1 MIHRVIASLVLG
13 LFALVALGCGRGA
26 EEPAP
31 RATTGA
37 ETRPAP
43 EPMEQSAPQVGATAV
58 SDQEVSQFADVYRQL
73 LLLEQRGATRVEG
86 GENAEE
92 VARELAPEVQQIF
105 VSTGLT
111 PERFDEIARA
121 ADADEALRRR
131 IEAELGG
138 EAETP
143 S

>member
-1 MIHRVIASLVLG
+1 VIHRVIASLVLG
-13 LFALVALGCGRGA
+13 LFAFVALGCGRGA

-37 ETRPAP
+37 ETQPAA
-43 EPMEQSAPQVGATAV
+43 EPMEQTAPQASATAAV

-73 LLLEQRGATRVEG
+73 MQLEQRGATRVEG
-86 GENAEE
+86 GEDAEA

-105 VSTGLT
+105 ASTGLT

-121 ADADEALRRR
+121 ADADDALRSR
-131 IEAELGG
+131 IEAELGAG
-138 EAETP
+138 QAP

>member
-1 MIHRVIASLVLG
+1 VIHRLIASLALG
-13 LFALVALGCGRGA
+13 LIALGCGKGA

-31 RATTGA
+31 RATTGS

-43 EPMEQSAPQVGATAV
+43 EPMEQQAAPQAAATPV
-58 SDQEVSQFADVYRQL
+58 SDDEISQFAQVYQRL

-86 GENAEE
+86 GEEAEA
-92 VARELAPEVQQIF
+92 VARELAPEVQEIF
-105 VSTGLT
+105 TSTGLT

-121 ADADEALRRR
+121 ADADDALRAR
-131 IEAELGG
+131 IEARLGQ
-138 EAETP
+138 P

>member
-1 MIHRVIASLVLG
+1 VIHRVIASLVLG
-13 LFALVALGCGRGA
+13 LFAFVALGCGRGA

-37 ETRPAP
+37 ETQPAP
-43 EPMEQSAPQVGATAV
+43 EPMQQAAPQAGATAI

-73 LLLEQRGATRVEG
+73 MQLEQRGATRVEG
-86 GENAEE
+86 GEDAEA

-105 VSTGLT
+105 ASTGLT

-121 ADADEALRRR
+121 ADADDALRSR
-131 IEAELGG
+131 IEAELGAG
-138 EAETP
+138 QAP